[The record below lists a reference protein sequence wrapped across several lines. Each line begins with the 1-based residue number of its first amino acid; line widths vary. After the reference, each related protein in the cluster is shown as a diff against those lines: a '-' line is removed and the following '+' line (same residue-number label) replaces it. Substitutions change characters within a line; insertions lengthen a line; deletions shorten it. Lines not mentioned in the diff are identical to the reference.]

1 MIETALDFLANETLG
16 LGGNLK
22 KKNKGKICGKNMNT
36 LMKIEGKLT

>member
-1 MIETALDFLANETLG
+1 MRLG

-22 KKNKGKICGKNMNT
+22 NFEVEIRGKNMNT